1 VADADHGRGPTRL
14 VVAGWLRTDPADRD
28 AYVAACRPAVEQAR
42 RAPGCLAFA
51 VTADSVDP
59 GLVVVHERWVDE
71 TSLLAFRDLPDD
83 GTELPDV
90 LDADV
95 RRYHVDGEGPA

>member
-1 VADADHGRGPTRL
+1 MADADAGSPTGL
-14 VVAGWLRTDPADRD
+14 VVAGWLRTDPAERD
-28 AYVAACRPAVEQAR
+28 AYVAACRPAVELAR
-42 RAPGCLAFA
+42 RTPGCLAFA

-59 GLVVVHERWVDE
+59 GLVLVHERWVDE
-71 TSLLAFRDLPDD
+71 TSLLAFRALPDED
-83 GTELPDV
+83 TVLPEV